1 MSVSFTNAR
10 ILILLRSAIWRI
22 VVPPLAAVEAEVI
35 TVPTETGRR
44 MIVPFVGAVTVA
56 SSNWSFAVERFVRAL
71 MTAASAFAK
80 ASVDASL
87 PVAGMIL
94 CWYRGADRL
103 RCASATALATVDEA
117 RSAAAWVYAF

>member
-10 ILILLRSAIWRI
+10 ILILLRSAIARI
-22 VVPPLAAVEAEVI
+22 VVPPLAAVEADVI

-80 ASVDASL
+80 ASVAASIS
-87 PVAGMIL
+87 VAVMIF
-94 CWYRGADRL
+94 CWDKSADRL
-103 RCASATALATVDEA
+103 RGASATALATVDEA
-117 RSAAAWVYAF
+117 RSAAVWSY

>member
-44 MIVPFVGAVTVA
+44 MIVPFVGAVIVA

-71 MTAASAFAK
+71 MTAASAFEK
-80 ASVDASL
+80 ATVAASISVAVMIFSL
-87 PVAGMIL
+87 
-94 CWYRGADRL
+94 YSSADRS
-103 RCASATALATVDEA
+103 RCASA
-117 RSAAAWVYAF
+117 RSAAAWVYAFWTVRGSI